1 MNNNRKIYF
10 HIDSGTSLDQIFA
23 LLDAVQSDNKDEINE
38 LMNDFDMEFI
48 DSEVIKLLAI
58 QRMWVF
64 WHQKQLSVLLT
75 KGHKNQ

>member
-10 HIDSGTSLDQIFA
+10 HIDSGTSMDQIFA

-58 QRMWVF
+58 QKMWVF

>member
-10 HIDSGTSLDQIFA
+10 HIDSGTSMDQIFA

-58 QRMWVF
+58 QRM
-64 WHQKQLSVLLT
+64 
-75 KGHKNQ
+75 